1 MSGGRSV
8 RLGYFIGAPRASAVP
23 ATELAGS
30 RVRIRIRRR
39 DTIGKD
45 VRDGWVDRNAPGGAR
60 PRRGGSTSWL
70 RDPGATARPG
80 RPIGSLLPTRGTR
93 SRRRVRCTRRS
104 HRAQWCARRCCTPHE
119 PRALRAT
126 TSDTVAVGVM
136 STRLTRIVGY
146 CEIATELPI
155 ALCPIF
161 SCPSFCKAQL
171 RGQDETQI
179 DDYHPNT
186 EMPGGNRPPT
196 PETLKR

>member
-104 HRAQWCARRCCTPHE
+104 HRARWCARRCCTPHE

-126 TSDTVAVGVM
+126 TSDTVAVGV
-136 STRLTRIVGY
+136 SWGVICREVDAQSLETTKSRPTRLCRI
-146 CEIATELPI
+146 AHSTTPI
-155 ALCPIF
+155 SPLILA
-161 SCPSFCKAQL
+161 A
-171 RGQDETQI
+171 DWQI
-179 DDYHPNT
+179 
-186 EMPGGNRPPT
+186 G
-196 PETLKR
+196 

>member
-1 MSGGRSV
+1 MSWGRSV
-8 RLGYFIGAPRASAVP
+8 RLGYFIGAPRASAML

-39 DTIGKD
+39 DTIGNK

-104 HRAQWCARRCCTPHE
+104 HRARWCARRCCTPPE
-119 PRALRAT
+119 PHALRAT
-126 TSDTVAVGVM
+126 TSDTVAVGVSRGVM
-136 STRLTRIVGY
+136 SLTAKSRPTRLCT
-146 CEIATELPI
+146 IAHSTTPHFFA
-155 ALCPIF
+155 ALHF
-161 SCPSFCKAQL
+161 VNHS
-171 RGQDETQI
+171 
-179 DDYHPNT
+179 
-186 EMPGGNRPPT
+186 
-196 PETLKR
+196 

>member
-8 RLGYFIGAPRASAVP
+8 RLGYFIGAPRASAMP

-104 HRAQWCARRCCTPHE
+104 HRARWCARRCCTPHE

-126 TSDTVAVGVM
+126 TSDTVAVGV
-136 STRLTRIVGY
+136 SWGVKLRLRLTRIVETTKSRPTRLY
-146 CEIATELPI
+146 KLPI
-155 ALCPIF
+155 SLCPIF
-161 SCPSFCKAQL
+161 SQPFIL
-171 RGQDETQI
+171 
-179 DDYHPNT
+179 
-186 EMPGGNRPPT
+186 
-196 PETLKR
+196 

>member
-8 RLGYFIGAPRASAVP
+8 RLGYFIGAPRASAML

-39 DTIGKD
+39 DTIGKE

-104 HRAQWCARRCCTPHE
+104 HRARWCARRCCTPHA

-136 STRLTRIVGY
+136 STRFDAQRETTKSRPTFLEQRLI
-146 CEIATELPI
+146 ELPI
-155 ALCPIF
+155 APCPI
-161 SCPSFCKAQL
+161 SFAAL
-171 RGQDETQI
+171 
-179 DDYHPNT
+179 HFVNHS
-186 EMPGGNRPPT
+186 
-196 PETLKR
+196 

>member
-1 MSGGRSV
+1 MSWGRSV
-8 RLGYFIGAPRASAVP
+8 RLGYFIGAPRASAMP

-93 SRRRVRCTRRS
+93 SRRRVQCTRRS
-104 HRAQWCARRCCTPHE
+104 HRAQWCARRCCAPHE
-119 PRALRAT
+119 PHALRAT
-126 TSDTVAVGVM
+126 TSDTVAVGVKSM
-136 STRLTRIVGY
+136 SLTTRIVGD
-146 CEIATELPI
+146 CEIATPHKFAHSI
-155 ALCPIF
+155 MSHFFAALHFVKHIK
-161 SCPSFCKAQL
+161 SVIKKL
-171 RGQDETQI
+171 KI
-179 DDYHPNT
+179 DD
-186 EMPGGNRPPT
+186 
-196 PETLKR
+196 

>member
-1 MSGGRSV
+1 M
-8 RLGYFIGAPRASAVP
+8 P

-104 HRAQWCARRCCTPHE
+104 HRARWCARRCCTPHE

-126 TSDTVAVGVM
+126 TSDTVAVGV
-136 STRLTRIVGY
+136 IVGREVEVEVDAHRWRLRNRARHRLY
-146 CEIATELPI
+146 STMSHFFA
-155 ALCPIF
+155 ALHFVKHTI
-161 SCPSFCKAQL
+161 SI
-171 RGQDETQI
+171 RNETQI
-179 DDYHPNT
+179 VIKYNQNT
-186 EMPGGNRPPT
+186 KCPGKIGASRP
-196 PETLKR
+196 

>member
-8 RLGYFIGAPRASAVP
+8 RLGYFIGAPRASAML

-104 HRAQWCARRCCTPHE
+104 HRARWCARRCCTPHE

-126 TSDTVAVGVM
+126 TSDTVAVGVSWSWGVKLM
-136 STRLTRIVGY
+136 LRLTRNRWRLRNRARHASVQ
-146 CEIATELPI
+146 LPI
-155 ALCPIF
+155 SLRPIF
-161 SCPSFCKAQL
+161 PRCHSNCPYK
-171 RGQDETQI
+171 
-179 DDYHPNT
+179 H
-186 EMPGGNRPPT
+186 
-196 PETLKR
+196 

>member
-8 RLGYFIGAPRASAVP
+8 RLGYFIGAPRASAMP

-104 HRAQWCARRCCTPHE
+104 HRARWCARRCCTPHE

-126 TSDTVAVGVM
+126 TSDTVAVGV
-136 STRLTRIVGY
+136 SWGVKLRLRLTRRRLRNR
-146 CEIATELPI
+146 ARHASTKLPI
-155 ALCPIF
+155 SLCPIF
-161 SCPSFCKAQL
+161 SQPFIL
-171 RGQDETQI
+171 
-179 DDYHPNT
+179 
-186 EMPGGNRPPT
+186 
-196 PETLKR
+196 